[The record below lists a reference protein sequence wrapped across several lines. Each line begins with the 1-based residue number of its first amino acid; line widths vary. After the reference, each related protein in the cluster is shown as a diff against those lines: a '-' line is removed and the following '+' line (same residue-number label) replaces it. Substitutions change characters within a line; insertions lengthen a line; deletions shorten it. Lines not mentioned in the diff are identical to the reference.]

1 MFWHFTITFQLIKVK
16 YFPKTVGNGEFTYG
30 VFVFIPLHII
40 TYISSYI
47 MHQQFVFINK
57 KKLKNTTLEIHIL
70 ASIRTGIKMWM
81 AMMVF

>member
-1 MFWHFTITFQLIKVK
+1 MADWSHFTITFQLIKVK

-40 TYISSYI
+40 TYISSYF

-57 KKLKNTTLEIHIL
+57 SFLEEGEFVSPVTKTYTTFFI
-70 ASIRTGIKMWM
+70 GD
-81 AMMVF
+81 